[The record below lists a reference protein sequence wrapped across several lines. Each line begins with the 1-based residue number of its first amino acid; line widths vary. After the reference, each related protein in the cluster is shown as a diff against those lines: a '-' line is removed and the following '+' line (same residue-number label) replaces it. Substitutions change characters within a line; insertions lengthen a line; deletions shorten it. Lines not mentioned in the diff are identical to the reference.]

1 MSGFR
6 TKLDFSDNRQAK
18 QRPITRTVLSGG
30 TSFGVPFDLL
40 PTGPNLTASAITNTQ
55 TYIASTFSGD
65 NTSTVYS
72 WADPRMQ
79 LGITALSAL
88 TSSTSGLTQQ
98 TGAIWTAN
106 TTTVIDGNT
115 VALTYSGVNFDIS
128 VVTIAQLTPTTY
140 SGTITT
146 NTFETYSATS
156 LDYTGRTIWV
166 DVSGITRTEKLIISD
181 NPQVGYVWTCLDSEG
196 MGGWVFNSSA
206 TTATIWTAGTG
217 ANSAVLA
224 GSGGIASGITS
235 VSEGTN
241 TIAGGDYSHAEGQD
255 TNALGDYGSHAE
267 GYQTISSGWSSHAEG
282 NQTIASGD
290 NAHAE
295 GESTM
300 ASGIRSHAEGY
311 FSQATG
317 QGSHAEGGA
326 FVFSS
331 LYSGGTASGDASHA
345 EGVLTI
351 ASGVGSH
358 AEGWSSIASGTTSHA
373 EGYFTIAGGYA
384 SHAEGSNTS
393 SFGAR
398 SHAEGQSTIAQ
409 GDDSHAEGYITT
421 ANGIASHAEGAYTTA
436 NGAQAHA
443 EGNNTLASGDA
454 SHAEGYNCVASGNRS
469 HAGGSDSI
477 SSGLHSFVHG
487 ENSQATGINTVVFG
501 KNITGTSNNTVYINN
516 LYATNAN
523 SNFYTNFNTSNENSV
538 IMNGGN
544 NTLTYIESNINS
556 SNSIRVGVRGSSVA
570 LWDEYGK
577 NNDSFLYSSIDN
589 NGLNIISAPGTGT
602 EDYIR
607 FYAGQ
612 NAESI
617 YTPDLHIQGT
627 GSTRGY
633 IGINNDNPLQLLHLK
648 SSNEAKI
655 LIQADTDN
663 INENDNAE
671 LLLTQDGGGSTAN
684 FSITPDTSNNL
695 LIGVNSATVPDI
707 LFATRSDSTVFTTSA
722 DTKMILKNYGD
733 LILKNTTSDSKFG
746 INTMVPQ
753 YTIDAYGDTDS
764 RLFYNGT
771 AANGGAFNLSAT
783 TGLPLFGVIAGTAN
797 TANQT
802 ASISLGVRAWDD
814 PTYTVYGYQGDAFI
828 YAGIYTNGLNII
840 SNDGSTLGT
849 GADYIRFYAGQ
860 STGAGATNNPD
871 LHIQGSGSSRGF
883 VAINIPYNQDPT
895 QRLDVNGNARFRSI
909 GSSASAGALHY
920 TSDGT
925 LTTNTSDERL
935 KTNINTLTNA
945 LEKVKQLRGVNYN
958 WKEEENGD
966 VRIGFIAQ
974 EVNKIVPELTFINKN
989 SDEQYM
995 GVHYDNVTALLVE
1008 AIKELST
1015 GSSIVNNT
1023 YLETQTVLAED
1034 NNIELNFN
1042 GNHITAVGGGLRVLH
1057 AKGQDNA
1064 SELVTDNEGNF
1075 VTNND
1080 FKPNAL
1086 TIPFYTPSS
1095 TNDVNGNEGNIT
1107 RDDNFLYVKTS
1118 TGWKR
1123 TNLENF

>member
-1 MSGFR
+1 MGFR
-6 TKLDFSDNRQAK
+6 TKLDFSDNRQVK
-18 QRPITRTVLSGG
+18 QRIETTTVLSGA
-30 TSFGVPFDLL
+30 TSFGVPYNQL
-40 PTGPNLTASAITNTQ
+40 PTGPNYALSAITLTIPPSSA
-55 TYIASTFSGD
+55 TTGTFSG
-65 NTSTVYS
+65 N
-72 WADPRMQ
+72 
-79 LGITALSAL
+79 
-88 TSSTSGLTQQ
+88 
-98 TGAIWTAN
+98 N
-106 TTTVIDGNT
+106 TTTVFTWPINDLYLADSTFSAITPSNSAFSQTSSFVFTADTNTMFTVDGNVGYGSYT
-115 VALTYSGVNFDIS
+115 GVGFTMFATSMVDLGGGS
-128 VVTIAQLTPTTY
+128 Y
-140 SGTITT
+140 SGTVNFT
-146 NTFETYSATS
+146 NVNYVEAPG
-156 LDYTGRTIWV
+156 LDFSGRTIWN
-166 DVSGITRTEKLIISD
+166 DVSGITRTERLIITD
-181 NPQVGYVWTCLDSEG
+181 NPQVGYVWTCIDSEG
-196 MGGWVFNSSA
+196 MGEWQYNGSSSGS
-206 TTATIWTAGTG
+206 TIWTAGTG
-217 ANSAVLA
+217 VSSAVLG
-224 GSGGIASGITS
+224 GSGGNASGAYS
-235 VSEGTN
+235 VAAGLGVSATTTYSFAEGFYTLADGSRSHAEGSMTQALGGSSHAEGVSTVASGSSAHAENRN
-241 TIAGGDYSHAEGQD
+241 TIAGGD
-255 TNALGDYGSHAE
+255 N
-267 GYQTISSGWSSHAEG
+267 
-282 NQTIASGD
+282 
-290 NAHAE
+290 
-295 GESTM
+295 
-300 ASGIRSHAEGY
+300 
-311 FSQATG
+311 
-317 QGSHAEGGA
+317 
-326 FVFSS
+326 
-331 LYSGGTASGDASHA
+331 
-345 EGVLTI
+345 
-351 ASGVGSH
+351 
-358 AEGWSSIASGTTSHA
+358 
-373 EGYFTIAGGYA
+373 
-384 SHAEGSNTS
+384 
-393 SFGAR
+393 
-398 SHAEGQSTIAQ
+398 
-409 GDDSHAEGYITT
+409 
-421 ANGIASHAEGAYTTA
+421 
-436 NGAQAHA
+436 
-443 EGNNTLASGDA
+443 
-454 SHAEGYNCVASGNRS
+454 S
-469 HAGGSDSI
+469 HAGGLNSYAYNTNGFIHSNLSTIDVNSDDSAI
-477 SSGLHSFVHG
+477 LGGSG
-487 ENSQATGINTVVFG
+487 NTINNAKRVVILG
-501 KNITGTSNNTVYINN
+501 GANITATTSDTVYMNN

-523 SNFYTNFNTSNENSV
+523 SNFYTNFNTSNENGV

-633 IGINNDNPLQLLHLK
+633 VGINNDNPLQLLHLK

-746 INTMVPQ
+746 INTIVPQ